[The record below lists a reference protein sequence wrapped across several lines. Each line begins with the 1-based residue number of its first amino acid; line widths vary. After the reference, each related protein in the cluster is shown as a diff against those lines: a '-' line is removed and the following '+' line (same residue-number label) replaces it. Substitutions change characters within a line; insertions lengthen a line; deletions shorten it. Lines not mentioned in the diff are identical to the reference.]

1 MRPWAVSAKPESSK
15 DPARMDQDP
24 LKPARI
30 IGLLA
35 LIFLGIGCFLVLRP
49 FISALLWALI
59 LAFTTWPAFRMLRER
74 TGLSPGWAALVM
86 VTAEFLLI
94 GLPIAFAAPTSRED
108 VEALRNS
115 VEGFLADGLPG
126 LSAFVTSLPFIGGFI
141 GQWLG
146 GLDDTF
152 AGIFG
157 AIRPYAGTLAQNALS
172 ILLAVLSGIA
182 ELLLAIFLAFF
193 FYRDGPAMAAQ
204 AERIMEKLAGPP
216 TRRLMQLTGDVTRG
230 VVYGLLG
237 TAVVQ
242 GAMTMLGLWIAGVP
256 QPVLLGVVAGV
267 ISILPVGAP
276 LVWIPATI
284 WLFANGEIGWG
295 IFMGVYGAAGIS
307 SVDNVIRPWLI
318 SRGADLPL
326 LLTLLGAIG
335 GVLAFGFLG
344 LFLGP
349 VLLAVGY
356 TLLKDWAADG
366 VRRAAS

>member
-1 MRPWAVSAKPESSK
+1 
-15 DPARMDQDP
+15 MDQDP

-35 LIFLGIGCFLVLRP
+35 LGLLGAGCFLVLRP
-49 FISALLWALI
+49 FVSALLWALI
-59 LAFTTWPAFRMLRER
+59 LAFTTWPAFRILRER

-86 VTAEFLLI
+86 VIAEFLLI
-94 GLPIAFAAPTSRED
+94 GLPIVFAAPTSRED
-108 VEALRNS
+108 VDGLRNS
-115 VEGFLADGLPG
+115 VERLLTEGLPG
-126 LSAFVTSLPFIGGFI
+126 LAAFLTGLPLVGHFIGE
-141 GQWLG
+141 WLE
-146 GLDDTF
+146 GLDQTF
-152 AGIFG
+152 AGLFG
-157 AIRPYAGTLAQNALS
+157 AVRPYAGTLAQTALS
-172 ILLAVLSGIA
+172 ALLAVLSGIA

-193 FYRDGPAMAAQ
+193 FYRDGPAMAAH
-204 AERIMEKLAGPP
+204 AERIMEKLAGPR

-242 GAMTMLGLWIAGVP
+242 GAMTTFGLWIAGVP

-276 LVWIPATI
+276 LVWIPAAI
-284 WLFANGEIGWG
+284 WLFATGSIGWG
-295 IFMGVYGAAGIS
+295 IFMAVYGAAGIS

-356 TLLKDWAADG
+356 TLLKDWAEDG
-366 VRRAAS
+366 THRAGPRLPG

>member
-1 MRPWAVSAKPESSK
+1 
-15 DPARMDQDP
+15 MDHQDP
-24 LKPARI
+24 LRPARV

-35 LIFLGIGCFLVLRP
+35 LVGLGLGCFLVLRP
-49 FISALLWALI
+49 FLSALLWAVI
-59 LAFTTWPAFRMLRER
+59 LAYTTWPAFRFLRER
-74 TGLSPGWAALVM
+74 ARLSPGWAALAM
-86 VTAEFLLI
+86 VLAEFLLI

-108 VEALRNS
+108 VEALQRA
-115 VEGFLADGLPG
+115 VEGLITEGLPSLAAFLSG
-126 LSAFVTSLPFIGGFI
+126 LPLVGGFI
-141 GQWLG
+141 GAWLAG
-146 GLDDTF
+146 WDATLEGL
-152 AGIFG
+152 FG

-182 ELLLAIFLAFF
+182 ELLLAILLAFF
-193 FYRDGPAMAAQ
+193 FYRDGPAIAAQ
-204 AERIMEKLAGPP
+204 AQRTMEKLAGP
-216 TRRLMQLTGDVTRG
+216 RSRHLVELTGNVTRG

-242 GAMTMLGLWIAGVP
+242 GAMTTFGFWIAGVP

-284 WLFANGEIGWG
+284 WLFVEGEWGWG
-295 IFMGVYGAAGIS
+295 IFMAIWGAAGIS
-307 SVDNVIRPWLI
+307 SVDNIIRPWLI

-326 LLTLLGAIG
+326 LLTLLGAVG

-356 TLLKDWAADG
+356 TLLKDWAG
-366 VRRAAS
+366 EVRAQPGPGPGA